1 MHFSSFYIFNQKKYA
16 SPSVPRSIPITNY
29 GNTSH
34 TALSIHQ
41 ENCIHHS
48 LSNLPDFLKFLY
60 YRNNYC
66 HCLFCF
72 KPIQQFLLRA
82 FTIYVLNT
90 CIFTISYFLTYFN
103 CYFFPFI
110 LPHFFP
116 LFLLC
121 LQPFTTYLPESKQK
135 VRISHPFLPYTQLH
149 INCNSS
155 RRNTTLT
162 STPNNSSSTVHSS
175 ASGSA
180 CKNFPFI
187 PLNIPERTFT

>member
-16 SPSVPRSIPITNY
+16 PPSVPRSIPITNY

-41 ENCIHHS
+41 ENCIRHS

-90 CIFTISYFLTYFN
+90 CIFYYIIFSYIFQLL
-103 CYFFPFI
+103 FFPFHS
-110 LPHFFP
+110 PA
-116 LFLLC
+116 LFSTL
-121 LQPFTTYLPESKQK
+121 
-135 VRISHPFLPYTQLH
+135 
-149 INCNSS
+149 SS
-155 RRNTTLT
+155 L
-162 STPNNSSSTVHSS
+162 SSTIHYIS
-175 ASGSA
+175 
-180 CKNFPFI
+180 P
-187 PLNIPERTFT
+187 